1 MTSRPDT
8 DIDAFFGEPIDEPAR
23 PSELRLPA
31 GHRWVRRV
39 TSLLIALALLAGW
52 QALGVSA
59 ETVDDLR
66 GEIPTGDE
74 VRAELTEIADDRL
87 QALVSLTAAEADLL
101 DVLSARD
108 DLDDEQRRL
117 AAEIEAATDNLRRLA
132 IESFITGGDVGA
144 LEYLTAVG
152 GASDFSWR
160 QYLVRNH
167 AGSSQVALERLQ
179 GLRERA
185 DTAVLESVSQGE
197 ELRESIGELEVEIVL
212 LEDREDE
219 LTEILPLA
227 DAWDRTAVAVAE
239 GQWGI
244 APSDRWEKLRRCE
257 STDDYTAINPSG
269 TYRGAY
275 QFDFA
280 TWQTVGGTG
289 DPAAA
294 PPEEQDARAREL
306 YARRGHQP
314 WPECGRFL
322 LDGDLELDDPPPQVL
337 DGEPEVNPDVED
349 DTGDGDADSEVDPGA
364 EPAPDPADE

>member
-1 MTSRPDT
+1 MPY
-8 DIDAFFGEPIDEPAR
+8 EPHPTAADLESA
-23 PSELRLPA
+23 
-31 GHRWVRRV
+31 RRV
-39 TSLLIALALLAGW
+39 TAARPHDLGLPSGWARLRRVVGLLAVLSLIAAW
-52 QALGVSA
+52 QAIGVSA

-66 GEIPTGDE
+66 GDIPTGDE
-74 VRAELTEIADDRL
+74 VRAEMAEVADDRL
-87 QALVSLTAAEADLL
+87 QSLISLTAAEADLAE
-101 DVLSARD
+101 VLYARD
-108 DLDDEQRRL
+108 GLDDEQRRL

-132 IESFITGGDVGA
+132 IETFITGGDVA
-144 LEYLTAVG
+144 AIEYLAAVG

-167 AGSSQVALERLQ
+167 AGSSQVAVERLRT
-179 GLRERA
+179 LRERA
-185 DTAVLESVSQGE
+185 DQAVLETINRAE
-197 ELRESIGELEVEIVL
+197 TLRNEIAVLEAEIVTL
-212 LEDREDE
+212 DDREDTLNE
-219 LTEILPLA
+219 LLPLA

-257 STDDYTAINPSG
+257 STDNYQAINPSG
-269 TYRGAY
+269 VYRGAY

-322 LDGDLELDDPPPQVL
+322 VDGDLELGDLEDEDPET
-337 DGEPEVNPDVED
+337 GEP
-349 DTGDGDADSEVDPGA
+349 AD
-364 EPAPDPADE
+364 APDAEASTGADQPTPETDGGETGTDE